1 MGIYLI
7 ATCVC
12 LLAAWFLYLQ
22 LVKCEK
28 LRKRLMIL
36 GTSKGKLKGLKAH
49 LSSSYLKDLLY
60 EKETELSEES
70 YLMMEKGEDSF

>member
-7 ATCVC
+7 VTFLC
-12 LLAAWFLYLQ
+12 LCAAWLFYLQ
-22 LVKCEK
+22 FVKCEK

-36 GTSKGKLKGLKAH
+36 GTPREKLKGFKAY
-49 LSSSYLKDLLY
+49 LSSSYLKNLLY

-70 YLMMEKGEDSF
+70 YLMMEKGEDY